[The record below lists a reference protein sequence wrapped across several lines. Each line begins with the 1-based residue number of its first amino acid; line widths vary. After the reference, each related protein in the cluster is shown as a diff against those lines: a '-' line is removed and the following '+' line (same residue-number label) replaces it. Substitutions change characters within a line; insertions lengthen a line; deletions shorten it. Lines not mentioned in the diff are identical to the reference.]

1 MDILTKALQYV
12 TDPVYIVLLILIFLQ
27 QRQIAT
33 LVIIIKDY
41 ASSIAE
47 LSTLIK
53 IKLTGKE

>member
-27 QRQIAT
+27 QRQIASYV
-33 LVIIIKDY
+33 LIIKDF
-41 ASSIAE
+41 ATALTE

-53 IKLTGKE
+53 IRLSGKE